1 VRPIAINGS
10 KWSENP
16 EPVVPELVKVPG
28 VLTQDKVI
36 KIPNDS
42 LLRNTWYMDI
52 PSNSS
57 QSFALLLKYKRES
70 ECYAFSG
77 ENYVEGYIQ
86 GTDLGMAKRKMPKG
100 QYTASVMIKGDN
112 VENSAVFR
120 IRNEG
125 PNFLD
130 VYFSRVTD

>member
-52 PSNSS
+52 PSNS
-57 QSFALLLKYKRES
+57 FLAWD
-70 ECYAFSG
+70 
-77 ENYVEGYIQ
+77 I
-86 GTDLGMAKRKMPKG
+86 
-100 QYTASVMIKGDN
+100 IK
-112 VENSAVFR
+112 F
-120 IRNEG
+120 
-125 PNFLD
+125 PNGST
-130 VYFSRVTD
+130 YP